1 MSHHRYVVESLP
13 EAMYMVDDQFAWR
26 LAAELV
32 RIESTDPGTYEDA
45 IEKHIKQLVER
56 YVAALPDWLSEAIRT
71 TEVEA
76 LPDRRDLMVRVAGT
90 SDEPALIY
98 SCHMD
103 TVTLGDGWN
112 DATPA
117 LGGVVAGDRLYGRGA
132 CDMKGGLACAL
143 AALFSLLDEAA
154 AKGSLPR
161 RAFALLLSVDEEDFM
176 RGVEAAIAAGL
187 VGADEWV
194 VDTEPTDG
202 QVQVAHKGRTWFEVT
217 MTGQTAHASQPW
229 KGADAVAAMAEVV
242 CELRRWCAGL
252 PEHHELGRSTVT
264 FGQIEG
270 GYRPYVVPD
279 SCKLWVDMRLVPPAS
294 TASARAA
301 VEAAIARA
309 EERVPGNRGSYEITG
324 DRPPIERDPG
334 SPLLAALLSAAE
346 EEGAP
351 AEVGFFTGYTDTA
364 VIAGTCGNKNCMSYG
379 PGSLALAHKPNEY
392 VPRADVLRVQ
402 RVLTRLALDTCL

>member
-1 MSHHRYVVESLP
+1 
-13 EAMYMVDDQFAWR
+13 MVDDQFAWR
-26 LAAELV
+26 LAGELV

-56 YVAALPDWLSEAIRT
+56 HVATLPGWLSEAIRT

-76 LPDRRDLMVRVAGT
+76 LPDRRDLMIRVAGT
-90 SDEPALIY
+90 GDEPALIY

-103 TVTLGDGWN
+103 TVTLGDGWD

-117 LGGVVAGDRLYGRGA
+117 LGGVVASDRLYGRGA

-176 RGVEAAIAAGL
+176 RGIEAAIAAGL

-229 KGADAVAAMAEVV
+229 KGADAVAAM
-242 CELRRWCAGL
+242 R
-252 PEHHELGRSTVT
+252 
-264 FGQIEG
+264 
-270 GYRPYVVPD
+270 
-279 SCKLWVDMRLVPPAS
+279 
-294 TASARAA
+294 
-301 VEAAIARA
+301 
-309 EERVPGNRGSYEITG
+309 
-324 DRPPIERDPG
+324 
-334 SPLLAALLSAAE
+334 
-346 EEGAP
+346 GAP
-351 AEVGFFTGYTDTA
+351 
-364 VIAGTCGNKNCMSYG
+364 
-379 PGSLALAHKPNEY
+379 
-392 VPRADVLRVQ
+392 RAP
-402 RVLTRLALDTCL
+402 

>member
-1 MSHHRYVVESLP
+1 
-13 EAMYMVDDQFAWR
+13 MVDDQFAWR
-26 LAAELV
+26 LAGELV
-32 RIESTDPGTYEDA
+32 RIESTDPGIYEDA

-56 YVAALPDWLSEAIRT
+56 HVATLPGWLSEAIRT

-76 LPDRRDLMVRVAGT
+76 LPDRRDLMIRVAGT
-90 SDEPALIY
+90 GDEPALIY

-103 TVTLGDGWN
+103 TVTLGDGWD

-176 RGVEAAIAAGL
+176 RGIEAAIAAGL

-301 VEAAIARA
+301 VEAAIAHA

>member
-1 MSHHRYVVESLP
+1 
-13 EAMYMVDDQFAWR
+13 MVDDQFAWR

-76 LPDRRDLMVRVAGT
+76 LPDRHDLMVRVAGT